1 MQPFAI
7 TDTETLLLTRLGKES
22 IKKSLSLLSNI
33 TPFTLPALGDKTFG
47 PINNVYFVKAT

>member
-22 IKKSLSLLSNI
+22 IKKSLSLHLNM
-33 TPFTLPALGDKTFG
+33 TPFTHATLGDKIFA
-47 PINNVYFVKAT
+47 PVNNVYFV